1 MRVIDLFREWDED
14 NNGKVT
20 RAEFHKAMPLLGLD
34 VPAAEVDAL
43 FDSWDPDGSGILE
56 QSEVQ
61 KQLRRGAEITLAA
74 DLQDGA
80 VAIETERTQGHELRK
95 GPQEKTTSH
104 LLRGMDIDEGSDRT
118 VAQQAPATHPDV
130 RTRPPR
136 PGLRLHRFAPDVRS
150 LFGGSCA
157 TRSRATPCA

>member
-34 VPAAEVDAL
+34 VPAAELDAL

-80 VAIETERTQGHELRK
+80 VAIETERTQGHALRK
-95 GPQEKTTSH
+95 GVFEKATSS
-104 LLRGMDIDEGSDRT
+104 LLRGMDIDESSDRT
-118 VAQQAPATHPDV
+118 VAQQVPT
-130 RTRPPR
+130 
-136 PGLRLHRFAPDVRS
+136 S
-150 LFGGSCA
+150 L
-157 TRSRATPCA
+157 P